1 MFKLRRGHVTREAY
15 PPLRPQAPARRRTQS
30 TPWLMILGVAV
41 LALLAGAVVAILL
54 GERDGNGTGASP
66 AESATASPIPSDSV
80 SAAPSASASS
90 SAEAA
95 PPAPLQIAPDM
106 IVATTVDGLSVRAA
120 PGTGA
125 QRLGSLLAGS
135 ESFVADGPTEAD
147 GFAWYLVSTL
157 GLPPNSGCAVEQLET
172 DPYNC
177 PVWFGWVAGASEN
190 GEPWLEPALLDCP
203 AEPLTAEGLILAR
216 TGLQRLACLGGT
228 PFTFRAWW
236 PEIPDDAALGGSCAA
251 QDRPSG
257 WLLCQNVNDNHV
269 TIDESEGF
277 GGVGARIS
285 INPASGL
292 SMPARGTWVEIR
304 VHLDDPAAQGCADGA
319 EAVYEDPIP
328 EQAVVNCRAEMVLES
343 VQAVAGP

>member
-1 MFKLRRGHVTREAY
+1 MTREPY
-15 PPLRPQAPARRRTQS
+15 PPLRPQSPERRRAQS
-30 TPWLMILGVAV
+30 TPWLMILGVGV

-54 GERDGNGTGASP
+54 GERDGDGTAASP
-66 AESATASPIPSDSV
+66 TGSVSASPIPSGSV
-80 SAAPSASASS
+80 SAPPSPSASASS
-90 SAEAA
+90 EAA
-95 PPAPLQIAPDM
+95 PPAPLQIGPDM
-106 IVATTVDGLSVRAA
+106 IAATTVDGLSVRAA
-120 PGTGA
+120 PGTGSE
-125 QRLGSLLAGS
+125 RLGRLLAGS
-135 ESFVADGPTEAD
+135 ESYVVQGPTEAD

-177 PVWFGWVAGASEN
+177 PVWFGWVAGASED

-203 AEPLTAEGLILAR
+203 AEPFTAEELILAR
-216 TGLQRLACLGGT
+216 TGLQRLACSGGT

-236 PEIPDDAALGGSCAA
+236 PEIPDDAGLGGSCNVG
-251 QDRPSG
+251 DRPSA
-257 WLLCQNVNDNHV
+257 WLMCQHINYNHV

-292 SMPARGTWVEIR
+292 SMPARGTWVEVR

-319 EAVYEDPIP
+319 EDPIP
-328 EQAVVNCRAEMVLES
+328 ERAVINCRAEMVLEA